1 MATLHKVQ
9 QGDHVFK
16 IASKYGFQDP
26 KTIWEHPKNAPL
38 KQKRKNPHV
47 LNPDDVLYIPDKQ
60 EKPVGRGT
68 DRSHMFEV
76 TRCPLKLRIRLEGF
90 YEDPLTDARCRLQI
104 EGRTSLLYTDGNGC
118 LEQAISA
125 NAEHAILTF
134 ITGNMGPDPLEV
146 SVEVGYLDPID
157 VPSGQRARLI
167 NLGYYL
173 GPDDEQDDYDL
184 RSAVEEFQCDYD
196 LVVDGHCGPDT
207 QARLIDIHGC

>member
-16 IASKYGFQDP
+16 IANKYGFQDP

-60 EKPVGRGT
+60 ERPIGRGT
-68 DRSHMFEV
+68 DQSHMFEV
-76 TRCPLKLRIRLEGF
+76 TRSPLKLRIRLEGF
-90 YEDPLTDARCRLQI
+90 YEDPLAGAKCRLHV
-104 EGRTSLLYTDGNGC
+104 EGRTNLLYTDGDGC

-134 ITGNMGPDPLEV
+134 LIEGMGQEPLEV
-146 SVEVGYLDPID
+146 PVEVGHLDPID
-157 VPSGQRARLI
+157 LPSGQRARLI

-173 GPDDEQDDYDL
+173 GPDDAQDDYDL
-184 RSAVEEFQCDYD
+184 RTAVEEFQCDHD
-196 LVVDGHCGPDT
+196 LEVDGQCGPAT
-207 QARLIDIHGC
+207 QTKLLEIHGC